1 MPDLPLNGQF
11 EEVVR
16 IGTQGHFGRSTNA
29 AWIPETLPV
38 TAAFFHA
45 KYFLEMAIRCAGR
58 YERVESPLG
67 SDLAG
72 LLYLFNLR

>member
-1 MPDLPLNGQF
+1 MN
-11 EEVVR
+11 R
-16 IGTQGHFGRSTNA
+16 RNKTNQ
-29 AWIPETLPV
+29 AWVAETLPV

-45 KYFLEMAIRCAGR
+45 RYFLEMAIRCAGR
-58 YERVESPLG
+58 YERVESLLG